1 MAGLL
6 LGALGWSGFVIGQG
20 DPKTPPSGLILG
32 VSGCS
37 CSLNPLGGFEGLREP
52 SEAFGPSGLRG
63 LKALLGA
70 SGHFGG
76 FGGRCQSQYPGLVA
90 FLFFWAS
97 RGSVSHDG
105 GLCFPVFMVE
115 VIGQGALKRIRA
127 GSFWGVLGVRGP

>member
-1 MAGLL
+1 ME
-6 LGALGWSGFVIGQG
+6 ALGWSGFVIGQG
-20 DPKTPPSGLILG
+20 EPKAPPSGLILG

-76 FGGRCQSQYPGLVA
+76 FGGRCQSQDPGLVA

-105 GLCFPVFMVE
+105 GLCSPVFLVE
-115 VIGQGALKRIRA
+115 VIGQGGLKA
-127 GSFWGVLGVRGP
+127 PPSGLLLGVFGCSGSLNPH